1 MSNTK
6 RHYTK
11 ALEHLKQAVSNLEE
25 AAVHFS
31 ISSNSLDDFPTAR
44 HEIMELSEK
53 AKKLQLEVDRLK
65 EFAFDTRIK

>member
-6 RHYTK
+6 RHYSK
-11 ALEHLKQAVSNLEE
+11 GLDFLKQAQVALEE

-44 HEIMELSEK
+44 HEISDLSIE
-53 AKKLQLEVDRLK
+53 AKKIKELVDKLESK
-65 EFAFDTRIK
+65 AFINRIK